1 MNRAPTDVLVDTEYI
16 TMTMDG
22 GIRIPS
28 APEVVITPAP
38 NLFGKPCLTIAGRMM
53 APIATTVAG
62 LEPDTAANS
71 AQATTPPSPRP
82 PCQWPTIEV
91 AKLIIRRATPP

>member
-1 MNRAPTDVLVDTEYI
+1 MPGTTPAMNRAPTEVLVDTEYMTI
-16 TMTMDG
+16 TIEG

-38 NLFGKPCLTIAGRMM
+38 NLFGKPCLTIAGSRI

-62 LEPDTAANS
+62 LDPDTAANR

-82 PCQWPTIEV
+82 PCQ
-91 AKLIIRRATPP
+91 